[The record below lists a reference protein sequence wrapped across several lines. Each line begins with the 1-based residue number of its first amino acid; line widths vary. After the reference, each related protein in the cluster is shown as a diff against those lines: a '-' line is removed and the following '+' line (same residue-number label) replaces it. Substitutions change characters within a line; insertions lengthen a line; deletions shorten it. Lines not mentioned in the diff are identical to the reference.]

1 MSETAEAAESAKIAY
16 AMVEIFGH
24 RQHYAEIRD
33 VEIAG
38 GKLLEVRD
46 VDTQKIHMYG
56 AGAIFS
62 LTPLSDVEIADH
74 LADMKRRRDEE
85 EKWRQDREERRAAR
99 LAAPEAEETELPF

>member
-1 MSETAEAAESAKIAY
+1 MDEPEADVSVKPAY

-46 VDTQKIHMYG
+46 VDTQKVHLYG

-62 LTPLSDVEIADH
+62 LTMLSEAEIAAH
-74 LADMKRRRDEE
+74 IADIKRRQDDEE
-85 EKWRQDREERRAAR
+85 RWAREREERRIAR
-99 LAAPEAEETELPF
+99 LAAPEADPIPF